1 MNGNFTKNLLS
12 FIFILSLGFFINSS
26 VVSAQNCDVPIGLN
40 TSGISNFSATL
51 NWDLDT
57 NVDHYRLRYK
67 ENGSSSWLYEH
78 NATGVSFDVVSLNQL
93 STYIWQAKAFCSS
106 GSVPTS
112 TWSVVD
118 TFITTNYPVDCNN
131 TQNGAAFTDSCGNCV
146 GGTTGDVE
154 CIEFTPSVS
163 FALSTIE
170 CNVLS
175 DITFITSQ
183 DANEPDISSSI
194 FSSDNGFFNFT
205 GLMSNDVIGSAD
217 FIAGGGYINVNTTLM
232 VDFIINLD
240 KISVKAVDNAT
251 NQIYGSFTIENAS
264 GGILVVATSLPDN
277 NNVTSGNSQ
286 TILLN
291 GLFTNPDASVLNF
304 TSIINSELGD
314 VDNQTSIET
323 IECFDCDGI
332 LGGTSFIDSCGNC
345 VGGSTGNVACIPF
358 TPTVSVSLSN
368 TDCDS
373 LTDLTINVSQDPN
386 EPDMLSA
393 LYTSNVGSFDI
404 SNMNVGDVIG
414 SAVMSANGGT
424 NTFNTNLI
432 VTTIVSNNQ
441 VIIQSQDVNTGL
453 VLGSFTI
460 LNLNPGISISATT
473 VPDGNNFTSGNSST
487 IIFSNVFINPA
498 QSTLVFTTTL
508 DSELGDQAVQSF
520 PFTITC
526 LVTDFSP
533 TILISLSNT
542 DCDSLSDLTIS
553 VSQDA
558 GEVDM
563 LSALYTSNV
572 GSFDISNM
580 NVGDVIGSAVMSA
593 NGGTNTFNTNLIVTT
608 IVSNNQVIIQS
619 QDVNTGLVLGSFTI
633 LNLNPGIS
641 ISATTVPDGNNFTS
655 GNSSTIIFSNVF
667 INPAQS
673 TLVFTTT
680 LDSELGD
687 QAVQSF
693 PFTITCLVTDFSP
706 TILISLSNTDCD
718 SLSDLTISVSQD
730 AGEVDMLSALYT
742 SNVGSFDIS
751 NMNVG
756 DVIGSAVMS
765 ANGGTNTFNTNLIV
779 TTIVS
784 NNQVIIQSQDVNTG
798 LVLGSF
804 TILNLNPGISISATT
819 VPDGNNFTSGNSST
833 IIFSNVFINPAQS
846 TLVFTTTLDSE
857 LGDQAVQ
864 SFPFTITCLVTDFSP
879 TILISLSNTDC
890 DSLSDLT
897 ISVSQDA
904 GEVDMLSALY
914 TSNVGSFDISNMN
927 VGDVIGSAVMS
938 ANGGTNT
945 FNTNLIVTTIVSNN
959 QVIIQSQD
967 VNTGLVL
974 GSFTILNLN
983 PGISISATTV
993 PDGNNF
999 TSGNSSTII
1008 FSNVFI
1014 NPAQSTL
1021 VFTTTLDSEL
1031 GDQAVQS
1038 FPFTITCLVTDFSPT
1053 ILISLSNTDCD
1064 SLSDLTISV
1073 SQDAGEVDMLSA
1085 LYTSNVGS
1093 FDISNMNVG
1102 DVIGSAVMSA
1112 NGGTNTF
1119 NTNLIVT
1126 TIVSNNQ
1133 VIIQSQ
1139 DVNTGLV
1146 LGSFTILNLNPGI
1159 SISATTVP
1167 DGNNFT
1173 SGNSSTIIFSN
1184 VFINPAQST
1193 LVFTTTLDSELGD
1206 QAVQSFPFTITC
1218 LVTDFSPTILI
1229 SLSNTD
1235 CDSLSD
1241 LTISVSQDA
1250 GEVDMLSALYTSNVG
1265 SFDISN
1271 MNVGDVI
1278 GSAVMSA
1285 NGGTNTFNTNL
1296 IVTTIVSNNQVIIQS
1311 QDVNTGLV
1319 LGSFTI
1325 LNLNPGISISATTVP
1340 DGNNFTSGNSSTII
1354 FSNVFINP
1362 AQSTLVFTTTLD
1374 SELGDQAVQS
1384 FPFTITCIIPG
1395 CTDPLAFNYDAT
1407 ANTDDG
1413 SCIAI
1418 ALGCTDPLAFNYD
1431 ATANTDDGSCIAIAL
1446 GCTDPLAFNYDATA
1460 NTDDGSCIAIALG
1473 CTDPLAFNYDA
1484 TANTDDGSCIAI
1496 ALGCTD
1502 PLAFNYDATANT
1514 DDGSCIAIALGCTDP
1529 LAFNYDATAN
1539 TDDGSCIAIALGCT
1553 DPLAFNYDATAN
1565 TDDGS
1570 CIAIALGC
1578 TDPLAFNYDATA
1590 NTDDGSCIAIALGC
1604 TDPLAFNYD
1613 ATANTDDG
1621 SCIAIAL
1628 GCTDPLAFNYDATA
1642 NTDDGSCT
1650 YFTFGCTD
1658 PTALNYDASAIT
1670 DDGSCIYCVDG
1681 CTDATQFNY
1690 DPNATCDDGSCQPF
1704 TYGCTDA
1711 TASNYNSIVNTD
1723 DGSCIYFGCTDIS
1736 SCNYD
1741 STANVDDGTCIYST
1755 TSLSIIQSCDT
1766 YTWNGQTYSISGM
1779 YTFVTT
1785 SFNGCDSIATLNLT
1799 INPSS
1804 TSTTDVTECDIYTW
1818 NGTTYASTGVYT
1830 FVTTNANGCDSIAT
1844 LNLTINGS
1852 TISSVS
1858 VTECETYT
1866 WNGTTYS
1873 SSGSYDY
1880 ITVNAVGCDSI
1891 ATLNLTINSSTTST
1905 IDVTIP
1911 NTYTWN
1917 GVPYTSS
1924 GVYTYSTLNAFG
1936 CDSTATLN
1944 LTILTCDAPLNPVT
1958 HTILLDRATM
1968 TWDAVADA
1976 DHYEIRFKE
1985 IGTSFWQYINEFSTS
2000 RTKTNLSSATSYHWQ
2015 VRTHCDASA
2024 FNISEWTDTIV
2035 FQTMI
2040 PCANTTNLSDSI
2052 VGLDFATLTWDND
2065 PNVWAYRIRYRK
2077 TGSWTFDT
2085 TYTNTITLNGLDNSS
2100 VYNWQVKSMCDPN
2113 SVNSAN
2119 WTSNQQ
2125 FTTLTPLPP
2134 CTTPAGFSV
2143 TAIGTDNATV
2153 NWGATATADHYAL
2166 RARVAGTS
2174 TWTTNAAN
2182 IYGTSK
2188 TMYGL
2193 TDGTVYEWQI
2203 RSVCSTDTSSVSAWS
2218 VLQTFTTSANC
2229 NTKPS
2234 ALTTSN
2240 ITLSAADLS
2249 FTGTAN
2255 AVAYQVRFKTIAG
2268 GNSWV
2273 YDTLLAP
2280 TVSLSKT
2287 SLISAT
2293 GYKWQVRALCD
2304 LAGTNISG
2312 WSPPEMFYTLSPCAD
2327 PTNLGVRNN
2336 FTTTT
2341 EASLRWYGPNN
2352 TDFLLIFK
2360 ETTAS
2365 NWDTVIVN
2373 NALVTNVTALTSGV
2387 AVTSSQV
2394 GQEQRVFFT
2403 GLSAATEYE
2412 WMVITACSPSNL
2424 SSAVSGSNFTTLT
2437 PLPPCTTPAGFSVTA
2452 IGTDNATV
2460 NWGATATADHYA
2472 LRARVAG
2479 TSTWT
2484 TNAANIY
2491 GTSKTMYGLTDG
2503 TVYEWQIRSVCSTDT
2518 SSVSAWSVLQT
2529 FTTSANCNTKPSAL
2543 TTSNITLSAADLSF
2557 TGTAN
2562 AVAYQVRFKTIAG
2575 GNSWVYDTLL
2585 APTVSLSKTS
2595 LISATGYKWQVRALC
2610 DLAGTNISGWSP
2622 PEMFYTLSPCADPTN
2637 LGVRNNFTTTTEAS
2651 LRWYGPNN
2659 TDFLLIFKETT
2670 ASNWDTVIVNNA
2682 LVTNVTALTSGVAVT
2697 SSQVGQEQRVF
2708 FTGLSAATE
2717 YEWMVITACSPSNL
2731 SSAVSGSNFTTL
2743 TPLPPC
2749 TTPAGFS
2756 VTAIG
2761 TDNATVN
2768 WGATATADH
2777 YALRARVAGTSTW
2790 TTNAANIYGT
2800 SKTMYGLTD
2809 GTVYEWQ
2816 IRSVC
2821 STDTSSV
2828 SAWSVLQT
2836 FTTSANCN
2844 TKPSALTT
2852 SNITLSAADLSFT
2865 GTANAVAYQ
2874 VRFKTIA
2881 GGNSWV
2887 YDTLLAP
2894 TVSLSKTSL
2903 ISATGYK
2910 WQVRALCDLAGTNIS
2925 GWSPPEMF
2933 YTLSPCADP
2942 TNLGVRNNFTTTTEA
2957 SLRWYGP
2964 NNTDFL
2970 LIFKETTAS
2979 NWDTVIVNN
2988 ALVTNVTAL
2997 TSGVAVTSSQVGQEQ
3012 RVFFTGLSAA
3022 TEYEWMVIT
3031 ACSPSNLS
3039 SAVSGSNFTTLT
3051 PLPPCTTPAG
3061 FSVTAIG
3068 TDNATV
3074 NWGATATA
3082 DHYALRARVAGTST
3096 WTTNAANIYGTSKT
3110 MYGLTDGTVYEWQ
3123 IRSVCS
3129 TDTSSVS
3136 AWSVLQTFTTSA
3148 NCNTKPSALT
3158 TSNITLSAADLSF
3171 TGTANAVAYQVR
3183 FKTIA
3188 GAWNSWVYD
3197 TLLAPTVSLSKTS
3210 LISATGY
3217 KWQVRALCDLAGTN
3231 ISGWSPPET
3240 FYTLSPCADP
3250 TNLGVR
3256 NNFTTTT
3263 EASLRWY
3270 GPNNTDFLLIF
3281 KETTASNW
3289 DTVIVNNALV
3299 TNVTALTSGVAVTS
3313 SQVGQE
3319 QRVFFTGL
3327 SAATEY
3333 EWMVITA
3340 CSPSNLSSAVSGSNF
3355 TTLTPL
3361 AACTT
3366 PAGFSVTAIGTD
3378 NATVNWGAT
3387 ATADHYALRARV
3399 AGTSTWTTNAA
3410 NIYGTSKTM
3419 YGLTDGTVYEWQ
3431 IRSVCSTDTSSV
3443 SAWSVLQTFTTQEVC
3458 AKPTNPDELN
3468 ITTTTADLVWDAIPA
3483 AWGYKLVYIDTSAAW
3498 ITRTVDT
3505 INTNIDAIASLDPGT
3520 TYKWRVRALCDSI
3533 VQNNSAWRGWQ
3544 FFTTLSSNRITA
3556 GDVDL
3561 GENLN
3566 VYPNPTN
3573 GMININFVSEE
3584 LDNFEITVIDAFGM
3598 LISYEEKQ
3606 EFVGEYTKSVD
3617 LSAYAKGIYMVQIK
3631 TRESFITKRIVLQ

>member
-1 MNGNFTKNLLS
+1 M
-12 FIFILSLGFFINSS
+12 
-26 VVSAQNCDVPIGLN
+26 
-40 TSGISNFSATL
+40 
-51 NWDLDT
+51 
-57 NVDHYRLRYK
+57 
-67 ENGSSSWLYEH
+67 
-78 NATGVSFDVVSLNQL
+78 
-93 STYIWQAKAFCSS
+93 
-106 GSVPTS
+106 
-112 TWSVVD
+112 
-118 TFITTNYPVDCNN
+118 
-131 TQNGAAFTDSCGNCV
+131 
-146 GGTTGDVE
+146 
-154 CIEFTPSVS
+154 
-163 FALSTIE
+163 
-170 CNVLS
+170 
-175 DITFITSQ
+175 
-183 DANEPDISSSI
+183 
-194 FSSDNGFFNFT
+194 
-205 GLMSNDVIGSAD
+205 
-217 FIAGGGYINVNTTLM
+217 
-232 VDFIINLD
+232 
-240 KISVKAVDNAT
+240 
-251 NQIYGSFTIENAS
+251 
-264 GGILVVATSLPDN
+264 
-277 NNVTSGNSQ
+277 
-286 TILLN
+286 
-291 GLFTNPDASVLNF
+291 
-304 TSIINSELGD
+304 
-314 VDNQTSIET
+314 
-323 IECFDCDGI
+323 
-332 LGGTSFIDSCGNC
+332 
-345 VGGSTGNVACIPF
+345 
-358 TPTVSVSLSN
+358 
-368 TDCDS
+368 
-373 LTDLTINVSQDPN
+373 
-386 EPDMLSA
+386 
-393 LYTSNVGSFDI
+393 
-404 SNMNVGDVIG
+404 
-414 SAVMSANGGT
+414 
-424 NTFNTNLI
+424 
-432 VTTIVSNNQ
+432 
-441 VIIQSQDVNTGL
+441 
-453 VLGSFTI
+453 
-460 LNLNPGISISATT
+460 
-473 VPDGNNFTSGNSST
+473 
-487 IIFSNVFINPA
+487 
-498 QSTLVFTTTL
+498 
-508 DSELGDQAVQSF
+508 
-520 PFTITC
+520 
-526 LVTDFSP
+526 
-533 TILISLSNT
+533 
-542 DCDSLSDLTIS
+542 
-553 VSQDA
+553 
-558 GEVDM
+558 
-563 LSALYTSNV
+563 
-572 GSFDISNM
+572 
-580 NVGDVIGSAVMSA
+580 
-593 NGGTNTFNTNLIVTT
+593 
-608 IVSNNQVIIQS
+608 
-619 QDVNTGLVLGSFTI
+619 
-633 LNLNPGIS
+633 
-641 ISATTVPDGNNFTS
+641 
-655 GNSSTIIFSNVF
+655 
-667 INPAQS
+667 
-673 TLVFTTT
+673 
-680 LDSELGD
+680 
-687 QAVQSF
+687 
-693 PFTITCLVTDFSP
+693 
-706 TILISLSNTDCD
+706 
-718 SLSDLTISVSQD
+718 
-730 AGEVDMLSALYT
+730 
-742 SNVGSFDIS
+742 
-751 NMNVG
+751 
-756 DVIGSAVMS
+756 
-765 ANGGTNTFNTNLIV
+765 
-779 TTIVS
+779 
-784 NNQVIIQSQDVNTG
+784 
-798 LVLGSF
+798 
-804 TILNLNPGISISATT
+804 
-819 VPDGNNFTSGNSST
+819 
-833 IIFSNVFINPAQS
+833 
-846 TLVFTTTLDSE
+846 
-857 LGDQAVQ
+857 
-864 SFPFTITCLVTDFSP
+864 
-879 TILISLSNTDC
+879 
-890 DSLSDLT
+890 
-897 ISVSQDA
+897 
-904 GEVDMLSALY
+904 
-914 TSNVGSFDISNMN
+914 
-927 VGDVIGSAVMS
+927 
-938 ANGGTNT
+938 
-945 FNTNLIVTTIVSNN
+945 
-959 QVIIQSQD
+959 
-967 VNTGLVL
+967 
-974 GSFTILNLN
+974 
-983 PGISISATTV
+983 
-993 PDGNNF
+993 
-999 TSGNSSTII
+999 
-1008 FSNVFI
+1008 
-1014 NPAQSTL
+1014 
-1021 VFTTTLDSEL
+1021 
-1031 GDQAVQS
+1031 
-1038 FPFTITCLVTDFSPT
+1038 
-1053 ILISLSNTDCD
+1053 
-1064 SLSDLTISV
+1064 
-1073 SQDAGEVDMLSA
+1073 
-1085 LYTSNVGS
+1085 
-1093 FDISNMNVG
+1093 
-1102 DVIGSAVMSA
+1102 
-1112 NGGTNTF
+1112 
-1119 NTNLIVT
+1119 
-1126 TIVSNNQ
+1126 
-1133 VIIQSQ
+1133 
-1139 DVNTGLV
+1139 
-1146 LGSFTILNLNPGI
+1146 
-1159 SISATTVP
+1159 
-1167 DGNNFT
+1167 
-1173 SGNSSTIIFSN
+1173 
-1184 VFINPAQST
+1184 
-1193 LVFTTTLDSELGD
+1193 
-1206 QAVQSFPFTITC
+1206 
-1218 LVTDFSPTILI
+1218 
-1229 SLSNTD
+1229 
-1235 CDSLSD
+1235 
-1241 LTISVSQDA
+1241 
-1250 GEVDMLSALYTSNVG
+1250 
-1265 SFDISN
+1265 
-1271 MNVGDVI
+1271 
-1278 GSAVMSA
+1278 
-1285 NGGTNTFNTNL
+1285 
-1296 IVTTIVSNNQVIIQS
+1296 
-1311 QDVNTGLV
+1311 
-1319 LGSFTI
+1319 
-1325 LNLNPGISISATTVP
+1325 
-1340 DGNNFTSGNSSTII
+1340 
-1354 FSNVFINP
+1354 
-1362 AQSTLVFTTTLD
+1362 
-1374 SELGDQAVQS
+1374 
-1384 FPFTITCIIPG
+1384 
-1395 CTDPLAFNYDAT
+1395 
-1407 ANTDDG
+1407 
-1413 SCIAI
+1413 
-1418 ALGCTDPLAFNYD
+1418 
-1431 ATANTDDGSCIAIAL
+1431 
-1446 GCTDPLAFNYDATA
+1446 
-1460 NTDDGSCIAIALG
+1460 
-1473 CTDPLAFNYDA
+1473 
-1484 TANTDDGSCIAI
+1484 
-1496 ALGCTD
+1496 
-1502 PLAFNYDATANT
+1502 
-1514 DDGSCIAIALGCTDP
+1514 
-1529 LAFNYDATAN
+1529 
-1539 TDDGSCIAIALGCT
+1539 
-1553 DPLAFNYDATAN
+1553 
-1565 TDDGS
+1565 
-1570 CIAIALGC
+1570 
-1578 TDPLAFNYDATA
+1578 
-1590 NTDDGSCIAIALGC
+1590 
-1604 TDPLAFNYD
+1604 
-1613 ATANTDDG
+1613 
-1621 SCIAIAL
+1621 
-1628 GCTDPLAFNYDATA
+1628 
-1642 NTDDGSCT
+1642 
-1650 YFTFGCTD
+1650 
-1658 PTALNYDASAIT
+1658 NYDASAIT

-1858 VTECETYT
+1858 VTECDTYT